1 MELIWTQ
8 WAHTIFAPLYHFL
21 YPQNKFPIK
30 YQSPQEPLMHMMM
43 LGHVYAAVK
52 EELQAALLDPGMS
65 KTNLAIL
72 QDLEFLCEFAI
83 PVVEKS
89 DECRSNLLI
98 LIESV
103 RM

>member
-1 MELIWTQ
+1 
-8 WAHTIFAPLYHFL
+8 
-21 YPQNKFPIK
+21 
-30 YQSPQEPLMHMMM
+30 MHMMM

-89 DECRSNLLI
+89 DECRSILLI

>member
-1 MELIWTQ
+1 MAQLQAWGG
-8 WAHTIFAPLYHFL
+8 AHLDAMGAYDLRPAVPLL
-21 YPQNKFPIK
+21 VSPNKFPIK

-89 DECRSNLLI
+89 DECRSI
-98 LIESV
+98 Y
-103 RM
+103 

>member
-1 MELIWTQ
+1 VELIWTQ

-21 YPQNKFPIK
+21 YPQKKFPIR

-52 EELQAALLDPGMS
+52 EELQTALLDPGMS
-65 KTNLAIL
+65 KPNLSIL

-83 PVVEKS
+83 PVVKK
-89 DECRSNLLI
+89 I
-98 LIESV
+98 G
-103 RM
+103 